1 MLLRIYLIISVFGS
15 GLLFA
20 QTKISNSDRETIG
33 AVQQKGESKPANT
46 ANSSIGGVS
55 GGASEKALLQ
65 KLTNLEKEI
74 TTKVSELEKLQSQ
87 AVEFNKNLAKEMFII
102 NENASSPTS
111 SHQKYLTSHHVEYT
125 FEGGNKIKEVRVVS
139 RHKSLTNDIN
149 SIVKVISFVPGNLD
163 SIKVTIDKL
172 DTRVNGVSE
181 VENYKDF
188 APEVKLHALKA
199 IDTTLLT
206 TIYRL
211 DSFIQRS
218 QITKNE
224 KNKNQLEGL

>member
-1 MLLRIYLIISVFGS
+1 MLLRIYLVISVFFT

-20 QTKISNSDRETIG
+20 QTKTSNSDRETIG
-33 AVQQKGESKPANT
+33 AVQQKGDSKSSNATANT
-46 ANSSIGGVS
+46 P
-55 GGASEKALLQ
+55 SEKAVLQ
-65 KLTNLEKEI
+65 KLANLEKEI
-74 TTKVSELEKLQSQ
+74 TIKVSELEKLQSQ

-102 NENASSPTS
+102 NEKARLPTNDY
-111 SHQKYLTSHHVEYT
+111 HKFLISHHVEYT

-139 RHKSLTNDIN
+139 RHKSLTDDVN
-149 SIVKVISFVPGNLD
+149 SVIKVISFVPGNLD
-163 SIKVTIDKL
+163 SIKVSVDKL
-172 DTRVNGVSE
+172 DSRVLGTPDI
-181 VENYKDF
+181 ENYKDF

-218 QITKNE
+218 QITKND

>member
-1 MLLRIYLIISVFGS
+1 MLLRIYLVISVFFT

-33 AVQQKGESKPANT
+33 AVQQKGDSKSNYQNAT
-46 ANSSIGGVS
+46 T
-55 GGASEKALLQ
+55 ASEKAVLQ
-65 KLTNLEKEI
+65 KLANLEKEI

-102 NENASSPTS
+102 SENATVPTS
-111 SHQKYLTSHHVEYT
+111 GHQKYIISRHVEYS

-218 QITKNE
+218 QITKND

>member
-1 MLLRIYLIISVFGS
+1 MVLRIYLVVSVIST

-20 QTKISNSDRETIG
+20 QTKISNSDRENIG
-33 AVQQKGESKPANT
+33 TVQQKGDSKTNSQPAST
-46 ANSSIGGVS
+46 TGGVS

-65 KLTNLEKEI
+65 KLANLEKDI
-74 TTKVSELEKLQSQ
+74 TNKVSELEKLQSQ
-87 AVEFNKNLAKEMFII
+87 AVEFNKNLGKEMFII
-102 NENASSPTS
+102 SENATIPTS
-111 SHQKYLTSHHVEYT
+111 SHQKYIISRHVEYS

-139 RHKSLTNDIN
+139 RHKSLTDDIN
-149 SIVKVISFVPGNLD
+149 SVIKVVSFVPGNLD
-163 SIKVTIDKL
+163 SIKVTVDKL
-172 DTRVNGVSE
+172 DTRVKGISE
-181 VENYKDF
+181 IENYKDF
-188 APEVKLHALKA
+188 APEVKLQALKT
-199 IDTTLLT
+199 IDSTLLN